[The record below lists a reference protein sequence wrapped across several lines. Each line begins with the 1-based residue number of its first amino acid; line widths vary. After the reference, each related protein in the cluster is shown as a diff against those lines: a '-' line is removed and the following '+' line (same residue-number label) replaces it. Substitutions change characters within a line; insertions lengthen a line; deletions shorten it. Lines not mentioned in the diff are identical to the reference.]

1 MKCSDDQVRPFPLSL
16 QFQNGPR
23 RQGFAS
29 PRKTRA
35 PLTAPGRSE
44 PVLTRGKNAPERF
57 WCKLLRTCK
66 CSPSECR
73 DYAAITA
80 AQIAGIVVGRPGS
93 LPTLN

>member
-35 PLTAPGRSE
+35 PLT
-44 PVLTRGKNAPERF
+44 VLVQTSQDVQVLPERV
-57 WCKLLRTCK
+57 
-66 CSPSECR
+66 P
-73 DYAAITA
+73 
-80 AQIAGIVVGRPGS
+80 
-93 LPTLN
+93 